1 VNCCVLPTAIE
12 RLAGVTAIDT
22 SVAAVTVSA
31 ALLLVTLPDTAL
43 IVVDPVAT
51 LVARPAMLIV
61 TTAGTEEFHVAVL
74 VRFCVLLSV
83 YVPIAANC
91 CVSPS
96 GIVGDSGVTAI
107 ETNTGA
113 VTVSVVELLIDPDVA
128 VIVVLPCAAVVASP
142 VVLIVPTFV
151 DEELHATVLVRFW
164 VLPSVY
170 VPVAAN
176 CWVLPF
182 GIDGPVGLTAID
194 TSTGEVTARV
204 SGELTVPA

>member
-1 VNCCVLPTAIE
+1 
-12 RLAGVTAIDT
+12 
-22 SVAAVTVSA
+22 
-31 ALLLVTLPDTAL
+31 
-43 IVVDPVAT
+43 
-51 LVARPAMLIV
+51 M
-61 TTAGTEEFHVAVL
+61 
-74 VRFCVLLSV
+74 
-83 YVPIAANC
+83 
-91 CVSPS
+91 
-96 GIVGDSGVTAI
+96 
-107 ETNTGA
+107 
-113 VTVSVVELLIDPDVA
+113 
-128 VIVVLPCAAVVASP
+128 
-142 VVLIVPTFV
+142 LIVPTFV